1 MSLRHGLCDII
12 FSNSVVA
19 ISFFEAG
26 DPVTNHADARLAS
39 RFLFLA
45 KATSVVV
52 ALLSVLV
59 LIGWALEV
67 ETLKSVIP
75 GMVAMNP
82 GGTAVSFFLGATALW
97 LLLKPSSAWSRG
109 WARALA
115 ACVVAIGAIRLAGY
129 AIGWDN
135 GPDSWLFRQQL
146 DRYTPP
152 NRMAPNTAGCF
163 VLCGLALLFRDV
175 KFRRKILPA
184 EILALASTLIALLA
198 IIGYSYSAVGLIGI
212 RSFIPMALNT
222 AVAFALLSVGI
233 LHSRPSEG
241 LMSIISSS
249 GAGGV
254 MARRLLPATIL
265 IPAAAGWLRWYAQA
279 HGVVDEVMG
288 ISLFVLAN
296 IVVFSVFI
304 WWNAASL
311 NRTDAECQKAKEAA
325 LAASGAK
332 SSFLANMSH
341 EIRTPMNGILGMT
354 ELLLNTDLTAEQREY
369 QNHVQIVGRLAAVD
383 S

>member
-1 MSLRHGLCDII
+1 M
-12 FSNSVVA
+12 A
-19 ISFFEAG
+19 
-26 DPVTNHADARLAS
+26 P
-39 RFLFLA
+39 
-45 KATSVVV
+45 
-52 ALLSVLV
+52 
-59 LIGWALEV
+59 W
-67 ETLKSVIP
+67 
-75 GMVAMNP
+75 
-82 GGTAVSFFLGATALW
+82 
-97 LLLKPSSAWSRG
+97 SS
-109 WARALA
+109 ARALA
-115 ACVVAIGAIRLAGY
+115 ACVVAIAVIRLAGY

-146 DRYTPP
+146 DQYTPP

-184 EILALASTLIALLA
+184 EFLALASTLIALLA

-265 IPAAAGWLRWYAQA
+265 IPAAAGWLRWYAQT

-288 ISLFVLAN
+288 LSLFVLAN

-311 NRTDAECQKAKEAA
+311 NRTDAELQKAKEAA

-369 QNHVQIVGRLAAVD
+369 QHHVKSSADSLLSILNDILDFSKIEAGKLELEDLPFDLQETLGSTLHTLASRGRKGSGAGRSHPAGSAERTDRRCRAIAAD
-383 S
+383 HCQPGRQRD